1 MAGIEELIDSTY
13 KGLVPMELRTY
24 LKAISEQN
32 DPVRAPITEK
42 QYSPEELYAM
52 HDIMSREYN
61 RVKELGGPMPKQFSI
76 SEYEKYDDK
85 NPNRPYEGGVS
96 NTLGRFAFTGDPEKG
111 FDVRDNY
118 DFIDEKSA
126 PIYDK
131 YKGEYTPGLVYESIK
146 KQYVDNHP
154 DYNAL
159 EKIAPFL
166 SVQPHLEAYGLA
178 ALGKQGVP
186 VNIHTTPRPKSSIQD
201 LLSNY

>member
-1 MAGIEELIDSTY
+1 MAGIEELLDSAY

-52 HDIMSREYN
+52 HDVMAREYN
-61 RVKELGGPMPKQFSI
+61 RVKELGGPLPKQFSI

-85 NPNRPYEGGVS
+85 NLDRPYESGVS
-96 NTLGRFAFTGDPEKG
+96 SSLGRFVFTGDPEKG

-118 DFIDEKSA
+118 DFIDEKSE

-131 YKGEYTPGLVYESIK
+131 YKGKYTPGLVYENIK

-154 DYNAL
+154 EYNML
-159 EKIAPFL
+159 ERIAPFF

-186 VNIHTTPRPKSSIQD
+186 VKIHTTPRQGGGVPD
-201 LLSNY
+201 LLEGY